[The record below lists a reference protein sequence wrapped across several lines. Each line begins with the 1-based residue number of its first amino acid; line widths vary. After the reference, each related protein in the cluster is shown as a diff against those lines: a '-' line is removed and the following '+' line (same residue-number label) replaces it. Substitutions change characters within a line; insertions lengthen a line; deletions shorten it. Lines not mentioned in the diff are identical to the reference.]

1 MASLP
6 LVVIE
11 TDSGAEVRLRGSE
24 EPGEPYASLREA
36 LDSLLTDDDYRPKAG
51 ILRSESGE
59 QVGAWRWLD
68 ATAEEPSPAEDGSQ
82 VTRSL
87 IAAMAARLN
96 SGSPAPMD
104 GGTSEAHSQLSSTS
118 TAADGYAHVGVE
130 VLLRERRYAEMPADI
145 DRSDERAVSE
155 WEEANPPSIGTR
167 WHLFL
172 YCELDSAIARDV
184 DSGRLAYGSIG
195 FTNDGRLLQHA
206 LTNVPAVEGLRPN
219 NSVRA
224 PRGVRIS
231 FRSMRI
237 TMPKTPNAAKRA
249 TLAEAEP
256 LLLEMTGA
264 SPEELGTKLIE
275 LVAAKNAEMA
285 DHAAEAE
292 AEKPAEEPAAADA
305 TQRTDAPVAPPAEAP
320 RAEGAFADAAAMEM
334 FASEALN
341 LLRDIF
347 GVADEA
353 PAAVLEKAK
362 ASLAAFKGAVGQAA
376 PPADAGA
383 MSAQQPEAQRSVSD
397 AAKRALDENAAL
409 KAEIAKRDTR
419 DAIAKRAADAKVTLT
434 NLEQLVADALAVS
447 DASARERLID
457 TAIRAA
463 QVVPTGRVFGDGA
476 ASSMQPQTIS
486 EARAQLEESVRREFP
501 RYGNNEVRATALRKA
516 QERWPHLFESQA
528 R

>member
-11 TDSGAEVRLRGSE
+11 TESGAEVRLRGSS

-36 LDSLLTDDDYRPKAG
+36 LDSLLTDEDYRPKAG

-59 QVGAWRWLD
+59 QVGVWRWLD
-68 ATAEEPSPAEDGSQ
+68 ATAEEPQPYHDGFQITHDVIAESASLLN
-82 VTRSL
+82 RS
-87 IAAMAARLN
+87 
-96 SGSPAPMD
+96 SPAPID
-104 GGTSEAHSQLSSTS
+104 GGTSPAHSQLQDTS
-118 TAADGYAHVGVE
+118 TRADGYAHVGVE
-130 VLLRERRYAEMPADI
+130 VQ
-145 DRSDERAVSE
+145 DRS
-155 WEEANPPSIGTR
+155 GR

-172 YCELDSAIARDV
+172 YCELDASVARDL
-184 DSGRLAYGSIG
+184 DSGRLAYGSVA
-195 FTNDGRLLQHA
+195 FDKRTSRLLQHA
-206 LTNVPAVEGLRPN
+206 LTNVPAVDGLRPN

-224 PRGVRIS
+224 IEAANVSI
-231 FRSMRI
+231 RSMRI
-237 TMPKTPNAAKRA
+237 TMPKTPTVAKRA

-285 DHAAEAE
+285 EHAAEAE
-292 AEKPAEEPAAADA
+292 AEKPAEEAVAADA
-305 TQRTDAPVAPPAEAP
+305 TQRTDAPVAPPVEATASEAP

-353 PAAVLEKAK
+353 PATVLEKAK
-362 ASLAAFKGAVGQAA
+362 ASLAAFKGAIGEAA
-376 PPADAGA
+376 LPEDPAA
-383 MSAQQPEAQRSVSD
+383 MSADQSAQRT
-397 AAKRALDENAAL
+397 AKPVNYFERAAL
-409 KAEIAKRDTR
+409 AARTSVARATELAKRDCR
-419 DAIAKRAADAKVTLT
+419 DAIAKRASDAKVSLPA
-434 NLEQLVADALAVS
+434 LEQLVDDALAVN
-447 DASARERLID
+447 DASARERLIE

-463 QVVPTGRVFGDGA
+463 QVVPSGRVFGEGA
-476 ASSMQPQTIS
+476 ASTQPRSIS
-486 EARAQLEESVRREFP
+486 EARSQLEESVRREFP
-501 RYGNNEVRATALRKA
+501 RYGDNEVRATALRKA
-516 QERWPHLFESQA
+516 QERWPHLFEAQA